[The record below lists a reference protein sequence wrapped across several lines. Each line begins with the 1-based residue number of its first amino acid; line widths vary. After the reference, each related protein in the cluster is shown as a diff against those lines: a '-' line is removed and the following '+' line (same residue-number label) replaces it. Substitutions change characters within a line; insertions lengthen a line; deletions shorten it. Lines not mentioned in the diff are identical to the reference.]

1 MSLNLIP
8 PHEAVALWSQA
19 LCEVNSV
26 EPQQATRKKSAAFS
40 AIIDVRS
47 EDEFALDHWPGAI
60 NWPVLN
66 NEERALIGTL
76 YKQVSAFEAQ
86 KRGAALV
93 ARNIAKHIE
102 THVLELPKDW
112 QPLIYC
118 WRGGKRSG
126 SISGVLSQIGFKVH
140 LLEGGYKGFR
150 HQVIEEIPQLIAP
163 LRLHIISGRTGSG
176 KTRLLQNLKRC
187 GAQVL
192 DLEDLASHRSSVLG
206 QLPGVPQPSQKHFDT
221 KIWQQLK
228 TFNRQEVI
236 FVESES
242 KKVGNLT
249 VPEGLIEKMRQSPC
263 TNVVLDMSSR
273 VELLMQ
279 DYDFMAKDRDFF
291 IKKLQALIPAR
302 GKALIEQ
309 WEQWVKAGQIREVVQ
324 DLLEK
329 HYDPTY
335 DASMKRNFQLI
346 DSAKPLHLES
356 LQALDE
362 HALAEQLRRQANA

>member
-1 MSLNLIP
+1 MSLNLIAP
-8 PHEAVALWSQA
+8 KEAVALWKQPTKEAQPLS
-19 LCEVNSV
+19 
-26 EPQQATRKKSAAFS
+26 KKPSGFS

-66 NEERALIGTL
+66 NEERILIGTL

-93 ARNIAKHIE
+93 AKNIARHIE
-102 THVLELPKDW
+102 AHVLELPRDW

-126 SISGVLSQIGFKVH
+126 SFSGVLSQIGFKVH

-150 HQVIEEIPQLIAP
+150 QQVIEDIPRLIAP
-163 LRLHIISGRTGSG
+163 LRFHIISGRTGSG
-176 KTRLLQNLKRC
+176 KTRLLQTLKRV

-192 DLEDLASHRSSVLG
+192 DLEELACHRSSVLG

-221 KIWQQLK
+221 LIWAQLGR
-228 TFNRQEVI
+228 FNAEEVI

-263 TNVVLDMSSR
+263 TNVELSMSSR

-279 DYDFMAKDRDFF
+279 DYAFMALDPAFF
-291 IKKLQALIPAR
+291 IKKLEALVPAR
-302 GKALIEQ
+302 GKALIDQ
-309 WEQWVKAGQIREVVQ
+309 WTQWILEGHIRQVVQ
-324 DLLEK
+324 ELLEK

-346 DSAKPLHLES
+346 DSARRLSLDALEDLNESS
-356 LQALDE
+356 LAD
-362 HALAEQLRRQANA
+362 QLRLEANA

>member
-1 MSLNLIP
+1 MSLHLIA
-8 PHEAVALWSQA
+8 PHEAVALWAQA
-19 LCEVNSV
+19 H
-26 EPQQATRKKSAAFS
+26 QAFPASNAVGKKTLGFS
-40 AIIDVRS
+40 EIIDVRS
-47 EDEFALDHWPGAI
+47 EGEFALDHWPGAI
-60 NWPVLN
+60 NWPVLD
-66 NEERALIGTL
+66 NEERILIGTL

-86 KRGAALV
+86 KKGAALV

-102 THVLELPKDW
+102 SHVLDLPKDW

-150 HQVIEEIPQLIAP
+150 QQVIEDIPPLIAP
-163 LRLHIISGRTGSG
+163 LRFHIISGRTGSG
-176 KTRLLQNLKRC
+176 KTRLLQTLKRQ

-192 DLEDLASHRSSVLG
+192 DLEDLARHRSSVLG
-206 QLPGVPQPSQKHFDT
+206 QIPGVPQPSQKHFDT
-221 KIWQQLK
+221 LIWEQLRH
-228 TFNRQEVI
+228 FNPSEVVFI
-236 FVESES
+236 ESES

-263 TNVVLDMSSR
+263 TNLELSMKGR

-279 DYDFMAKDRDFF
+279 DYAFMAEEREFF

-302 GKALIEQ
+302 GKAVIEQ
-309 WEQWVKAGQIREVVQ
+309 WSTMIEEGQVKQVVQ
-324 DLLEK
+324 ELLEQ

-346 DSAKPLHLES
+346 GSAHALVLES
-356 LQALDE
+356 LEALED
-362 HALAEQLRRQANA
+362 AQLAKQLRHRVSV